1 MLAYDFPLL
10 SMFWT
15 IALVFIWIAW
25 IFLVIRV
32 FVDIFRSNDM
42 SGGAKAVWAIFVIVA
57 PLLGVFVYVLVR
69 GRAMNERDIAEAQRS
84 EDAIQAYIRNVAG
97 GTGTADELAKLAGL
111 RDRGV
116 ITEAEFATQKAKI
129 LG

>member
-116 ITEAEFATQKAKI
+116 ITEAEFAAQKAKI